1 MVDIIA
7 AIDQKEEEQLR
18 SIPAQRLIEK
28 LSLLKNRVD
37 SAKKRWFWELLQ
49 NASDYNKSVNVKL
62 CVTDSEVIFYHDGAP
77 FSITDALNLI
87 SPDSNKQENQVHTDS
102 IGKFGSGLVST
113 HILSSTMH
121 VKGLCVNDDSKCYSF
136 VIELNRQCFKEKQAL
151 INQIIR
157 AKDEFKTSLKE
168 SSAEKGFNTSFAY
181 SLGTALPDLSPMAAS
196 DINLDYL
203 YEVLPYTLCFMPK
216 VKTVGIEDK
225 RKKAK
230 IKKIKISRN
239 QANKQ
244 EITFSV
250 STDKNTS
257 LLKFAYFIEGEISSV
272 FRIEEGRI
280 LPFPKGISRLFCG
293 LPLIGTEDVGLP
305 ILLNSLKFEPTTERE
320 GVELEPGSN
329 ETNRKLFNAS
339 LSLYSKMLD
348 YVSHE
353 KLRDAYNISKICRKY
368 NGTQAS
374 NQQFYN
380 LYLTKY
386 KQLILNNS
394 IVPNNDGHFIT
405 FSDTLLPFRDSK
417 SDVQLYENSLLLHK
431 SELPAQE
438 DYQNWFDTTDFSI
451 FTEQKYTYD
460 NLAGDIENK
469 GNIYSFGK
477 SEQEVTSWLLG
488 CSRYFTKC
496 DRFIF
501 SRRKLLPNQSGTLCS
516 SSIFADIS
524 LSEDLKNIYDSLYSE
539 KNLKIED
546 KLLDRNFNQLNLLSQ
561 EYTLEML
568 AKDID
573 EELSNQFAKNQ
584 GDTNSVSPIINRL
597 YNWIAKSEESKENL
611 SRWFHW
617 FYPKRASLIVDM
629 LTETQ
634 REYALVIAQSGK
646 MEVLASLASSNLTE
660 ENFRFIMHNIEK
672 LPDAISILMDVVDD
686 KTYANSMEG
695 DHGEQLVYKDLLQ
708 KYPRSKGYQVVWA
721 SKDRNEPCYDFEILK
736 DDKPY
741 SYYDAKT
748 TKRGIN
754 NADSIPFFLRKSQWN
769 FIQTLDDSVP
779 YIIGRVFL
787 GDGGTIKYIRI
798 TRQNRS

>member
-121 VKGLCVNDDSKCYSF
+121 VKGLCVNDGSKCYSF

-181 SLGTALPDLSPMAAS
+181 SLGTALPDLSPMASS

-646 MEVLASLASSNLTE
+646 MEVLASLASSNLSE